1 MFNLFVVTN
10 YLIALNYCNLLKLK
24 KGKKESAFVL
34 FTENKHLE
42 PTHKEL
48 FHYPP
53 LNYFELL
60 NE

>member
-24 KGKKESAFVL
+24 KGKKKSAFVH

-48 FHYPP
+48 FS
-53 LNYFELL
+53 LSSIELF
-60 NE
+60 